1 MKARLKE
8 LYHTYKARLS
18 DPQNPAARV
27 TALFVT
33 ILLVG
38 GALFLILN
46 RDIYN
51 LDFAKR
57 WMAYRHVETTD
68 TGEALPFT
76 HAGGDK
82 GSLAYLESGVV
93 HTSTAG
99 AHYYTLTGEKLAE
112 EVRAMDNPVLTT
124 NSTRTTGVAY
134 DAGGQ
139 ALYLFR
145 DGSELLN
152 LTLEENADL
161 LSVRVNEE
169 GWLAVTAQESGF
181 KGAVTIYDNKGRAV
195 IKIGLSSTFVVD
207 AVLSPDC
214 KTVAVAV
221 MSQSGSSF
229 SSQLLFYP
237 IHADSDKPEH
247 TVELGDM
254 VVLDLEFEPERIWV
268 LGEDRMAIVP
278 AGGRK
283 DPSFFS
289 FGRAY
294 LKGCH
299 FGGDGFA
306 MLLTGRYRSG
316 SATDLQIIQPN
327 GEVLAHQELE
337 GQVLDFSASGNYC
350 TVLSG
355 SHLEIYSK
363 RLARYDSLDST
374 QGARYAVIAPDA
386 SVLMGNDQ
394 RAWLY
399 LP

>member
-1 MKARLKE
+1 MKARLLE
-8 LYHTYKARLS
+8 LYHKIKARFS
-18 DPQNPAARV
+18 DPKDPVVRTVALVV
-27 TALFVT
+27 TAV
-33 ILLVG
+33 LVC

-51 LDFAKR
+51 LDFVKR
-57 WMAYRHVETTD
+57 WMTYRSVETTD
-68 TGEALPFT
+68 TGEAVPFT

-82 GSLAYLESGVV
+82 GSLAYLESGVL

-99 AHYYTLTGEKLAE
+99 AHYYSLTGQKLAE
-112 EVRAMDNPVLTT
+112 EVLAMDNPVL
-124 NSTRTTGVAY
+124 NANRTAGVAY
-134 DAGGQ
+134 DAGGH

-145 DGSELLN
+145 DGSEMMN
-152 LTLEENADL
+152 LSLEENSDL
-161 LSVRVNEE
+161 LSARVNEQ

-181 KGAVTIYDNKGRAV
+181 KGAVTIYDNEGRKV

-207 AVLSPDC
+207 AILSPDC
-214 KTVAVAV
+214 KTVAVV
-221 MSQSGSSF
+221 TMGQEGSAF
-229 SSQLLFYP
+229 ESQLLFYP
-237 IHADSDKPEH
+237 VNKTEPQR
-247 TVELGDM
+247 TVNLKDM
-254 VVLDLEFEPERIWV
+254 VVLDLEYEDGRLWV
-268 LGEDRMAIVP
+268 LGDDQLAIVP
-278 AGGRK
+278 DSKRK
-283 DPSFFS
+283 EPVIFP

-316 SATDLQIIQPN
+316 SATDLQIISSD

-337 GQVLDFSASGNYC
+337 GQVLDFSAAGNYC
-350 TVLSG
+350 AVLSG
-355 SHLEIYSK
+355 SHLDIYSK

-374 QGARYAVIAPDA
+374 QGARYADLAPDA
-386 SVLMGNDQ
+386 SVLLGNDQ

>member
-8 LYHTYKARLS
+8 FCHTVKAKLS
-18 DPQNPAARV
+18 DPQKPAARV
-27 TALFVT
+27 TALLVT
-33 ILLVG
+33 IALVFG
-38 GALFLILN
+38 GLFLVLN

-51 LDFAKR
+51 LDFVKR
-57 WMAYRHVETTD
+57 WLAYRHVETTE
-68 TGEALPFT
+68 TGEAVPFT

-82 GSLAYLESGVV
+82 GSLAYLDSGVL

-112 EVRAMDNPVLTT
+112 EVLAMDNPILST
-124 NSTRTTGVAY
+124 NTARTAGVAY

-139 ALYLFR
+139 SLFLFR
-145 DGSELLN
+145 DGSEMLN

-161 LSVRVNEE
+161 LSARVNEQ

-181 KGAVTIYDNKGRAV
+181 KGAVTIYDDKGRA
-195 IKIGLSSTFVVD
+195 ILKIGLSSTFVVD
-207 AVLSPDC
+207 AALSPDC
-214 KTVAVAV
+214 KTVAVAT
-221 MSQSGSSF
+221 MNQKGSSF
-229 SSQLLFYP
+229 SSQLLLYSV
-237 IHADSDKPEH
+237 HSDAQEPDR

-254 VVLDLEFEPERIWV
+254 VVLDLEYEPDRIWV
-268 LGEDRMAIVP
+268 LGENQLAVVP
-278 AGGRK
+278 QSSRK
-283 DPSFFS
+283 DPSFHS

-306 MLLTGRYRSG
+306 MVLTGRYRSG
-316 SATDLQIIQPN
+316 SATDLQIIDSQ
-327 GEVLAHQELE
+327 GQVYAHQALE
-337 GQVLDFSASGNYC
+337 GQVLDFSAAGDYC
-350 TVLSG
+350 TILSG
-355 SHLEIYSK
+355 SHLDIYSK
-363 RLARYDSLDST
+363 RLAHYDSLDTT

>member
-1 MKARLKE
+1 MKARLQE
-8 LYHTYKARLS
+8 LYHTAKAKLS

-27 TALFVT
+27 TALLITVA
-33 ILLVG
+33 LVG
-38 GALFLILN
+38 GGLFLVLN

-51 LDFAKR
+51 LDFVKR

-82 GSLAYLESGVV
+82 GSLAYLDSGVL

-99 AHYYTLTGEKLAE
+99 AHYYSLTGEKLAE
-112 EVRAMDNPVLTT
+112 EVLAMDNPVLTT
-124 NSTRTTGVAY
+124 NANRTAGVAY

-139 ALYLFR
+139 ALYLFGN
-145 DGSELLN
+145 GSELLN

-161 LSVRVNEE
+161 LSARVNEA

-181 KGAVTIYDNKGRAV
+181 KGAVTIYDEKGRAV

-207 AVLSPDC
+207 AILSPDC
-214 KTVAVAV
+214 KTVAVAT
-221 MSQSGSSF
+221 MNQKGSSF

-237 IHADSDKPEH
+237 INSDDQEPER
-247 TVELGDM
+247 TVDLSDM
-254 VVLDLEFEPERIWV
+254 VVLDMEYEPDRIWV
-268 LGEDRMAIVP
+268 LGEDRLAIVP
-278 AGGRK
+278 QSARK
-283 DPSFFS
+283 EPSFFS

-299 FGGDGFA
+299 LGGDGFA
-306 MLLTGRYRSG
+306 MVLTGRYRSG
-316 SATDLQIIQPN
+316 SATDLQIITPD
-327 GEVLAHQELE
+327 GEVYAHQPLE
-337 GQVLDFSASGNYC
+337 GQVLDFSAAGDYC

-355 SHLEIYSK
+355 SHLDIYSK
-363 RLARYDSLDST
+363 RLARYNSLDST